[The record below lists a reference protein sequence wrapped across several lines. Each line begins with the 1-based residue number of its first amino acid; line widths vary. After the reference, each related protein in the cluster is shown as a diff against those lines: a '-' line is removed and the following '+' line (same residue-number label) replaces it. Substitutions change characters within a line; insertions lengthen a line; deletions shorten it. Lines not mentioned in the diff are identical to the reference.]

1 MSSAK
6 RKFGSSAI
14 ADGYGTSSLTLFE
27 PFIKVMV
34 ATCQACCHQHD
45 RPWIHGSM
53 SVKQPERGASNSIH
67 FVSLLIG
74 GPVQRFKSHL
84 KSLRHHK
91 FEHDIPGVRRTS
103 RVRTPVGLQ
112 RQYKSCP
119 QGQLLSIPAF
129 IMSSWSCLTADKRF
143 EEELLPQTSLDNIYN
158 LEISQRLLSHNQRL
172 IH

>member
-1 MSSAK
+1 MLPSAWQTMN
-6 RKFGSSAI
+6 S
-14 ADGYGTSSLTLFE
+14 
-27 PFIKVMV
+27 
-34 ATCQACCHQHD
+34 
-45 RPWIHGSM
+45 WIHVSQTAR
-53 SVKQPERGASNSIH
+53 KGASNSIH
-67 FVSLLIG
+67 IVSLLIG

-91 FEHDIPGVRRTS
+91 FEHNIPGVRRTS

-158 LEISQRLLSHNQRL
+158 LEISQRLLWVNSLNSCHISQQKPAGTG
-172 IH
+172 